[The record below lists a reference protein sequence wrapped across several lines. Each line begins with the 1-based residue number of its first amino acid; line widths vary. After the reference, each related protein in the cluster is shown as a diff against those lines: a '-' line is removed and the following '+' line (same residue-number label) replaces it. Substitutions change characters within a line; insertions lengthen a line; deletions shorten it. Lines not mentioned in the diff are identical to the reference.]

1 MGRGGAVDRGMGVG
15 GTHRSLGQGECQVLQ
30 VVLMAQGPR
39 GEGCEVWSS
48 HRSHTL
54 EEVVLQSW
62 GSQYGSQL
70 RKSKLQIH
78 KVTLMPSRAP

>member
-1 MGRGGAVDRGMGVG
+1 M
-15 GTHRSLGQGECQVLQ
+15 LQ

-39 GEGCEVWSS
+39 GEGCEVWSR

-70 RKSKLQIH
+70 ATQPLVDPAQGVEKREEG
-78 KVTLMPSRAP
+78 REEWEGGG